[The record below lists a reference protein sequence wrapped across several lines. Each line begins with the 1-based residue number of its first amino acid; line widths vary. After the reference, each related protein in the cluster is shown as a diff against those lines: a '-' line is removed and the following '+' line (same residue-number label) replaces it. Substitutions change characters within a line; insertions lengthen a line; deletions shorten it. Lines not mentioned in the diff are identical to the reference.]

1 VTCNTVRKHERECVC
16 MAARIW
22 ESGKYDFL
30 EVVCMREL
38 VYGLWEGADS
48 LVGEKVIETHI
59 ISVP

>member
-1 VTCNTVRKHERECVC
+1 VC

-30 EVVCMREL
+30 KVVCMREL
-38 VYGLWEGADS
+38 VYGSWEGADS
-48 LVGEKVIETHI
+48 LVGEKVIVTHI